1 MKHQVHVLILLLCF
15 SLISAKAQERT
26 VTGIVKSSEDNSEVP
41 GVNVVVKGTAIG
53 TITDMDGR
61 YTIEV
66 PSDEST
72 LVFSYIG
79 LKSEEISVGSR
90 SVIDVVMMPDL
101 QELSEI
107 VVVAMGLQKEKR
119 SLNYATQNVK
129 DQNIVQ
135 SQQPN
140 LANALQGK
148 VAGLSIRQSSGMPG
162 ASTLMT
168 IRGSGV
174 ISGNN
179 QPLLV
184 VDGMPF
190 EAGGVFTEYTT
201 ENRVSGSDATSRML
215 DI

>member
-107 VVVAMGLQKEKR
+107 VGYRIDRSTKRTSGLCTLW
-119 SLNYATQNVK
+119 S
-129 DQNIVQ
+129 Q
-135 SQQPN
+135 S
-140 LANALQGK
+140 
-148 VAGLSIRQSSGMPG
+148 R
-162 ASTLMT
+162 
-168 IRGSGV
+168 
-174 ISGNN
+174 
-179 QPLLV
+179 
-184 VDGMPF
+184 
-190 EAGGVFTEYTT
+190 
-201 ENRVSGSDATSRML
+201 
-215 DI
+215 